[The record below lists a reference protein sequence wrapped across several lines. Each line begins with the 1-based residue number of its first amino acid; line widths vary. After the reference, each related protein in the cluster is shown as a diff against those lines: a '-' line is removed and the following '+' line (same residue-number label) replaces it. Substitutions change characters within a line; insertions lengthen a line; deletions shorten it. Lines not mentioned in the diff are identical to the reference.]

1 MLAAKEGVSL
11 RQFVIERL
19 PSLERNKKKHKDIE
33 KDEFDRLLKELLV
46 EKADVL
52 KRLAKK

>member
-1 MLAAKEGVSL
+1 MEVL
-11 RQFVIERL
+11 RQFVFGHL
-19 PSLERNKKKHKDIE
+19 PSLEKNKKKHKDIE
-33 KDEFDRLLKELLV
+33 KDEFGQLLKELLV